1 MVGLL
6 TIPGFWLLWFALVCV
21 IFLVC
26 SLRTNVI
33 FVAIFF
39 TFDIGMGLLIAAYWV
54 LAEDMTGNAALA
66 DKLMVVSRSQVY
78 LQW

>member
-1 MVGLL
+1 MIAYL
-6 TIPGFWLLWFALVCV
+6 TVQGFWLLWFALVCV

-26 SLRTNVI
+26 SLRTNAI
-33 FVAIFF
+33 FVFIFF

-78 LQW
+78 SQ